1 MINACKV
8 PFLWLVLVHQTTQ
21 FLILE
26 SNFYLR
32 FVNDTVHKKAN
43 AYTKKIHTETG
54 TYLCLFAK
62 TDIEVGT
69 EIR

>member
-54 TYLCLFAK
+54 TLAKYLGIIFDDKLS
-62 TDIEVGT
+62 
-69 EIR
+69 